1 MCSHSPSSVLLTRP
15 TFPLENNP
23 PAKSPVN
30 PLKLAVVI
38 FITIVIEINSNV
50 TKHALFEETDKTS
63 GKELRLNFLLVK
75 STTFTF
81 PSFLL
86 DVWTKATH
94 HCEKL
99 LDLLDGPLE
108 FQLGAVLAVLH
119 LIRIII
125 IMVMI
130 KLMIMMMMAL
140 YRDQHMQLVVQ
151 VLPVWLP
158 SVLLL
163 LQVQQRSASVCYA

>member
-38 FITIVIEINSNV
+38 FIIIVIEINSNV
-50 TKHALFEETDKTS
+50 TKHALFEEIDKTS
-63 GKELRLNFLLVK
+63 GKELMLNFLLVK

-99 LDLLDGPLE
+99 LDLLDRPLE

-125 IMVMI
+125 IMMMI
-130 KLMIMMMMAL
+130 KLMI
-140 YRDQHMQLVVQ
+140 DDDGP
-151 VLPVWLP
+151 LP
-158 SVLLL
+158 
-163 LQVQQRSASVCYA
+163 

>member
-50 TKHALFEETDKTS
+50 TKPALFEEIDKTS
-63 GKELRLNFLLVK
+63 GKELMLNFLLVK

-99 LDLLDGPLE
+99 LDLLDRPLE

-119 LIRIII
+119 LMII

-130 KLMIMMMMAL
+130 EMMIKLMI
-140 YRDQHMQLVVQ
+140 DDD
-151 VLPVWLP
+151 
-158 SVLLL
+158 
-163 LQVQQRSASVCYA
+163 